1 MGGAYK
7 VMFPPKVF
15 GTVSLQQALQ
25 QSPGRLGHTS
35 MELQGGVKDVL
46 KHLGLTATVERGLRK
61 RERKEEIGSKIKCAV
76 DGIC

>member
-1 MGGAYK
+1 
-7 VMFPPKVF
+7 MFSPKAF
-15 GTVSLQQALQ
+15 GTVFLQQALQ
-25 QSPGRLGHTS
+25 QRPGRLGHTS

-61 RERKEEIGSKIKCAV
+61 RERERKEERGERQPDKCAV